1 MIFITN
7 IHVLLKLSDQNHNPP
22 AILCKY
28 KSKLILTVHSNEYV
42 FFDNYIEFIVS
53 FNPKTRNN
61 APIPIIE

>member
-1 MIFITN
+1 MDFYNKYIL
-7 IHVLLKLSDQNHNPP
+7 LLKLSDQKPV
-22 AILCKY
+22 ILCKC